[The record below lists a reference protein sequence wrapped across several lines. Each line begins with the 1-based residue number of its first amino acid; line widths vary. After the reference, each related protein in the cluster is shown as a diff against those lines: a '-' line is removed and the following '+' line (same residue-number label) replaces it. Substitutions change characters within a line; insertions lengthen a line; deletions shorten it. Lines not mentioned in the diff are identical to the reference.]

1 MHSAER
7 GETLVPQDK
16 RIPMWLTI
24 DLVVLAGAAVIIGI
38 GMWIGPW

>member
-1 MHSAER
+1 M
-7 GETLVPQDK
+7 PQGK

-24 DLVVLAGAAVIIGI
+24 DLVVLAGSVVIIGI